1 MEPDTLANRYQFN
14 INRPQAAPAGAPRNV
29 DASLD
34 PAIEQVRKQRASGKD
49 SSMEF
54 PADNLASRIIAM
66 GGINPESV
74 GAGDLRKVG
83 RVGLLNNSGMTVE
96 AAAEALANDGLGDL
110 FTTRDEFGRPDYREL
125 LEMLSD
131 EAQGLRTFTDP
142 SRSVSAAAA
151 VENQSRVDT
160 VAGIIS
166 KLEGQGVAVDDLS
179 VPELRAL
186 IEPMLNEDDVSGE
199 TGPSGMF
206 YQDALPDTPTY
217 EQLVAELARVNNLL
231 RTDQLTGMRNR
242 FAFEEDANLGWTTVS
257 MLDLDGLKNL
267 NDAIG
272 QHAGDS
278 LLKAAGSVMLAA
290 ETDGV
295 RFYRYGGDEYTARIR
310 DPEVAAALMQ
320 EVVDR
325 LDSADVTIMSGG
337 VEYLYQGI
345 GAGYGIGQTFNEAN
359 ENEKADKQ
367 RRLDAGVRERRG
379 TDGTPG
385 RLRQLP
391 EGERRGD
398 GEGAQPEGVTP
409 EGMLFQSDSGL
420 VATHNIS
427 GHKLLHALRMG
438 GIAVPSLAVTKADQA
453 ITGFGEI
460 TLVGSKSLV
469 DPKRGAKTFG
479 ADIYSPRY
487 PSIEYKLDKQALQAL
502 NEALAP
508 YRAEGDREIYGSEIR
523 RYEDLTQI
531 KSFKEYAKAQNQ
543 GNSYAEYKLLA
554 EKLLT
559 RVGATEVLFNGYTN
573 NGNRKYKPHT
583 LDNVIKELK
592 KNLRGGENFNYGTGS
607 LRAKFTPQFS
617 SIAGIQKAQDRLVS
631 AEDFE
636 AVKAEVEA
644 ELFAIVADLAPYS
657 SRGGS
662 FAFTDTVI
670 GVLED
675 SARIGMS
682 RALADY
688 DMDGVP
694 EETKARMGQYL
705 TRLRNMPTEY
715 FEAKLLRAV
724 DPGEFSV
731 AVVPSDVSPEVLYAL
746 QSIGLPIVSYTAGD
760 DTARRQAVQ
769 SAAANAEVLFQSDA
783 PLVSALAQSVDAAK
797 GAPKKGDAT
806 AWKGWLDGAQRRGE
820 FKQAERDWM
829 GVDAWLDS
837 AGEVTREQLQEY
849 VRANQLQIQE
859 VSLGVPPAIND
870 VGTAIDYIAERVDST
885 AEGVRESYG
894 YSDDADYIS
903 LANDM
908 AARATGLSDATK
920 FSQYQLPGGENY
932 RELLLTLPAQS
943 ATDGGYGDWQQHA
956 ASMGFMQEA
965 IDEVWNDPD
974 RESDLEF
981 EAWRQGQTDGPA
993 AAQYRSSH
1001 FDQPNILAH
1010 VRFNER
1016 TDADGKRVLF
1026 LEEVQ
1031 SDWHQAGRKSG
1042 YKGAGRA
1049 ITDAEFAEFQQLG
1062 RLTETTPA
1070 QDARYAEL
1078 LALNENGPSN
1088 AVPDAPF
1095 KTTWPMLVMK
1105 RMLRYAAENGFDRI
1119 AWTTGEQQAARYDLS
1134 KQVNE
1139 VTVGFRG
1146 DERMVMIE
1154 AGGNTMERAVVNV
1167 DGVITESKR
1176 GYEGKGLDEVIG
1188 KEMADKIM
1196 GLSAPANLKGDDL
1209 KIGGEGM
1216 RAFYDKMLPAEVN
1229 KLGKKF
1235 GAKVGRD
1242 WIRTNKAAEADADL
1256 DLLAQLGQDVPGATR
1271 GKDVGMEVHSLD
1283 ITPALREA
1291 ALEGLPLFQGG
1302 AAPRGGITGGDGRS
1316 IIGDQPGADGRR
1328 VFNISLFA
1336 GMNYSTFLHEN
1347 AHAFL
1352 EIFGDLA
1359 EAEGAPQ
1366 QVKDDWSKAL
1376 KFMGVEN
1383 RGQIGRDQHE
1393 LWARAGEAYLREGR
1407 APSPSLRRSFANFK
1421 VWLTGIYRTATS
1433 LRVELTDEVRGVFD
1447 RMYATDAEIAEA
1459 KQQQGLG
1466 AMFRHGETIGMTPE
1480 EEVAY
1485 WNAVDAAQADAESAL
1500 VAEVLTAQQRAAK
1513 AFLSAERRKVQ
1524 AEVEATTRALR
1535 PYKSIR
1541 WLRQGLLPDGSP
1553 VPTPI
1558 KLSRQ
1563 ALIDAGYLPAF
1574 IQRHLSGMYSKNGG
1588 MSLETAAELLG
1599 YGGGA
1604 EMVQEIVDAPALQE
1618 VIKADTARIM
1628 AERYP
1633 DPLVDGTLVDR
1644 AMEAVHRE
1652 KQGEAML
1659 LGVQAL
1665 ERHVDGRVRSQAHVL
1680 MEVAK
1685 RLIATK
1691 RARDLQPN
1699 TYRLAEAKNG
1709 RLALAAAA
1717 RQDWPAAAS
1726 AARQQLLA
1734 HHLYNEARRARA
1746 EVDAAQKF
1754 LRKQGETNARQKLGK
1769 AGNYLTRDGS
1779 YLEQVDGIL
1788 ERYDLKPMSGAAAD
1802 RRASLASW
1810 IQSQEE
1816 AGYDV
1821 AIPDSVRNEAQ
1832 RTPFRELTVEQV
1844 REVRDAV
1851 KHIVAMARLR
1861 NKLLLAQDGRTL
1873 DDNVADL
1880 VATAEANHTVLPE
1893 AMDLSPSFSRKFG
1906 DWLSKIDATLLKPE
1920 FLFTWL
1926 DGEKANGQFWR
1937 KLFQPF
1943 VDAEADEVKRMAVV
1957 STALRELFKDYKRGK
1972 LSVERIHVPAAK
1984 TRKFAGNF
1992 TRESLLVVGL
2002 NMGNDYNR
2010 QAMMDGFGW
2019 TDAQL
2024 QAVAAHLT
2032 EADWDTV
2039 AGVWKLYESVRPD
2052 AFALEKAMTG
2062 LEPEQVEAAP
2072 FMTPNGRML
2081 AGGYHP
2087 IKFDSAFS
2095 FRAFQ
2100 RDAKQAVQ
2108 DAYGGNFAKAA
2119 TKKGHLKARTGTG
2132 GQPIKLSLSVV
2143 SEHLTNVIHDV
2154 THRRALFDVQR
2165 LLDHPDV
2172 RGVIEATAGRNAY
2185 RVLNPWLQRIGAD
2198 PAMDV
2203 NPLEAMFRRARVGA
2217 TVVNMGFK
2225 VTTALTQLTGYTQ
2238 SIEVMGAGAM
2248 AVGFREF
2255 GRNPRQALRFAMERS
2270 QVLPHRMQSYD
2281 RDVRDSLSRI
2291 TSGGLRDDVQ
2301 RSFFFLTGMVDM
2313 GVVVPTWLGAYHKAI
2328 GGDQAGVD
2336 AGNETDAIA
2345 YADGVVRQ
2353 SQSSGST
2360 KDLAMVQRGNEA
2372 FRMFTM
2378 FYSYFSVLYNLGRRG
2393 IRRTKSTKDLPRLAA
2408 STFYLWF
2415 VPYVLAELL
2424 AGRGPEDDEEWGDWW
2439 VSHVLPG
2446 LATYP
2451 IQTIPVVR
2459 DIVNGAVGD
2468 FGYSPSPAF
2477 DAFESAVGSVK
2488 TVVVKGGKIAIS
2500 KLTGNETDEEIKRR
2514 DIKQLV
2520 MTAGYWGKLPS
2531 RQAWITGSYLYDLA
2545 VGNEQPEN
2553 IGDVFNGL
2561 AFSRPEPKE

>member
-1 MEPDTLANRYQFN
+1 VYLSIKNPYDWRSENERGLTQN
-14 INRPQAAPAGAPRNV
+14 AAS
-29 DASLD
+29 ASLAKRAELEARGFD
-34 PAIEQVRKQRASGKD
+34 GVFVYEDEVQLAEGQSLTDEQK
-49 SSMEF
+49 
-54 PADNLASRIIAM
+54 
-66 GGINPESV
+66 ESFY
-74 GAGDLRKVG
+74 GNDRT
-83 RVGLLNNSGMTVE
+83 TV
-96 AAAEALANDGLGDL
+96 DV
-110 FTTRDEFGRPDYREL
+110 FGWD
-125 LEMLSD
+125 
-131 EAQGLRTFTDP
+131 F
-142 SRSVSAAAA
+142 
-151 VENQSRVDT
+151 VENSLRRKSWPFGLIAQSYGYDFAQSLPKSKRT
-160 VAGIIS
+160 LKEIVAF
-166 KLEGQGVAVDDLS
+166 K
-179 VPELRAL
+179 P
-186 IEPMLNEDDVSGE
+186 
-199 TGPSGMF
+199 
-206 YQDALPDTPTY
+206 
-217 EQLVAELARVNNLL
+217 
-231 RTDQLTGMRNR
+231 
-242 FAFEEDANLGWTTVS
+242 
-257 MLDLDGLKNL
+257 
-267 NDAIG
+267 
-272 QHAGDS
+272 
-278 LLKAAGSVMLAA
+278 
-290 ETDGV
+290 
-295 RFYRYGGDEYTARIR
+295 
-310 DPEVAAALMQ
+310 
-320 EVVDR
+320 
-325 LDSADVTIMSGG
+325 
-337 VEYLYQGI
+337 
-345 GAGYGIGQTFNEAN
+345 
-359 ENEKADKQ
+359 
-367 RRLDAGVRERRG
+367 
-379 TDGTPG
+379 
-385 RLRQLP
+385 
-391 EGERRGD
+391 
-398 GEGAQPEGVTP
+398 
-409 EGMLFQSDSGL
+409 
-420 VATHNIS
+420 
-427 GHKLLHALRMG
+427 
-438 GIAVPSLAVTKADQA
+438 
-453 ITGFGEI
+453 
-460 TLVGSKSLV
+460 
-469 DPKRGAKTFG
+469 
-479 ADIYSPRY
+479 
-487 PSIEYKLDKQALQAL
+487 
-502 NEALAP
+502 
-508 YRAEGDREIYGSEIR
+508 
-523 RYEDLTQI
+523 TQI
-531 KSFKEYAKAQNQ
+531 KSAT
-543 GNSYAEYKLLA
+543 GNS
-554 EKLLT
+554 
-559 RVGATEVLFNGYTN
+559 GAFDPN
-573 NGNRKYKPHT
+573 NP
-583 LDNVIKELK
+583 
-592 KNLRGGENFNYGTGS
+592 
-607 LRAKFTPQFS
+607 
-617 SIAGIQKAQDRLVS
+617 SI
-631 AEDFE
+631 
-636 AVKAEVEA
+636 
-644 ELFAIVADLAPYS
+644 
-657 SRGGS
+657 
-662 FAFTDTVI
+662 
-670 GVLED
+670 
-675 SARIGMS
+675 
-682 RALADY
+682 
-688 DMDGVP
+688 
-694 EETKARMGQYL
+694 
-705 TRLRNMPTEY
+705 
-715 FEAKLLRAV
+715 
-724 DPGEFSV
+724 
-731 AVVPSDVSPEVLYAL
+731 
-746 QSIGLPIVSYTAGD
+746 
-760 DTARRQAVQ
+760 
-769 SAAANAEVLFQSDA
+769 
-783 PLVSALAQSVDAAK
+783 LAQ
-797 GAPKKGDAT
+797 G
-806 AWKGWLDGAQRRGE
+806 
-820 FKQAERDWM
+820 
-829 GVDAWLDS
+829 
-837 AGEVTREQLQEY
+837 
-849 VRANQLQIQE
+849 
-859 VSLGVPPAIND
+859 
-870 VGTAIDYIAERVDST
+870 GT
-885 AEGVRESYG
+885 
-894 YSDDADYIS
+894 
-903 LANDM
+903 
-908 AARATGLSDATK
+908 
-920 FSQYQLPGGENY
+920 
-932 RELLLTLPAQS
+932 
-943 ATDGGYGDWQQHA
+943 
-956 ASMGFMQEA
+956 
-965 IDEVWNDPD
+965 
-974 RESDLEF
+974 
-981 EAWRQGQTDGPA
+981 
-993 AAQYRSSH
+993 
-1001 FDQPNILAH
+1001 
-1010 VRFNER
+1010 
-1016 TDADGKRVLF
+1016 
-1026 LEEVQ
+1026 
-1031 SDWHQAGRKSG
+1031 
-1042 YKGAGRA
+1042 
-1049 ITDAEFAEFQQLG
+1049 
-1062 RLTETTPA
+1062 
-1070 QDARYAEL
+1070 
-1078 LALNENGPSN
+1078 
-1088 AVPDAPF
+1088 
-1095 KTTWPMLVMK
+1095 
-1105 RMLRYAAENGFDRI
+1105 
-1119 AWTTGEQQAARYDLS
+1119 
-1134 KQVNE
+1134 
-1139 VTVGFRG
+1139 
-1146 DERMVMIE
+1146 
-1154 AGGNTMERAVVNV
+1154 
-1167 DGVITESKR
+1167 
-1176 GYEGKGLDEVIG
+1176 
-1188 KEMADKIM
+1188 
-1196 GLSAPANLKGDDL
+1196 
-1209 KIGGEGM
+1209 
-1216 RAFYDKMLPAEVN
+1216 
-1229 KLGKKF
+1229 
-1235 GAKVGRD
+1235 
-1242 WIRTNKAAEADADL
+1242 
-1256 DLLAQLGQDVPGATR
+1256 
-1271 GKDVGMEVHSLD
+1271 
-1283 ITPALREA
+1283 
-1291 ALEGLPLFQGG
+1291 
-1302 AAPRGGITGGDGRS
+1302 APRGGILGGDGRS

-1500 VAEVLTAQQRAAK
+1500 AAEVLTAQQRAAK

-1524 AEVEATTRALR
+1524 AQVEEATRALR

-1563 ALIDAGYLPAF
+1563 ALLDAGYLPAF

-1588 MSLETAAELLG
+1588 VSLETASDLLG
-1599 YGGGA
+1599 YGSAG
-1604 EMVQEIVDAPALQE
+1604 EMVQELVDAPPLQE
-1618 VIKADTARIM
+1618 VIRADTARIM

-1699 TYRLAEAKNG
+1699 TYRLAEARNG

-1717 RQDWPAAAS
+1717 KQDWPAAAS

-1816 AGYDV
+1816 AGFDV

-1873 DDNVADL
+1873 EDNVQDL
-1880 VATAEANHTVLPE
+1880 VDTAHANHVVLE
-1893 AMDLSPSFSRKFG
+1893 DSMDLSPSFSRKFG

-1957 STALRELFKDYKRGK
+1957 STALRDLFKDYKRGK
-1972 LSVERIHVPAAK
+1972 LSVERIHVPAAV

-2010 QAMMDGFGW
+2010 QAMMDGFDW

-2087 IKFDSAFS
+2087 IKFDTAFS

-2108 DAYGGNFAKAA
+2108 DAYGGNFSKAA

-2185 RVLNPWLQRIGAD
+2185 RALNPWLQRIGAD

-2225 VTTALTQLTGYTQ
+2225 ITTAMTQLTGYTQ
-2238 SIEVMGAGAM
+2238 SIEVMGPGAM

-2255 GRNPRQALRFAMERS
+2255 GKNPRQALRFAMERS

-2301 RSFFFLTGMVDM
+2301 RSFFYLTGLMDM

-2328 GGDQAGVD
+2328 GGDQPGVD
-2336 AGNETDAIA
+2336 AGNEVDAIA

-2378 FYSYFSVLYNLGRRG
+2378 FYSYFSVLYNLGRRS

-2424 AGRGPEDDEEWGDWW
+2424 AGRGPEDDEEWGDWF

-2451 IQTIPVVR
+2451 VQTIR
-2459 DIVNGAVGD
+2459 WCA
-2468 FGYSPSPAF
+2468 
-2477 DAFESAVGSVK
+2477 
-2488 TVVVKGGKIAIS
+2488 
-2500 KLTGNETDEEIKRR
+2500 
-2514 DIKQLV
+2514 
-2520 MTAGYWGKLPS
+2520 M
-2531 RQAWITGSYLYDLA
+2531 
-2545 VGNEQPEN
+2545 
-2553 IGDVFNGL
+2553 
-2561 AFSRPEPKE
+2561 